1 MTDVLWVIVG
11 IIIGGFC
18 GLFTAGL
25 LSSGKTE
32 DLYTEIQD
40 LRIQR
45 QLLKEE
51 IFRLSQPKSKPTPRK
66 KRKYK
71 PRNKK
76 R

>member
-11 IIIGGFC
+11 IFIGGFC

-40 LRIQR
+40 LRTQR
-45 QLLKEE
+45 QLLKDE
-51 IFRLSQPKSKPTPRK
+51 IHRLNEPKSKPTPRK
-66 KRKYK
+66 KRNYK